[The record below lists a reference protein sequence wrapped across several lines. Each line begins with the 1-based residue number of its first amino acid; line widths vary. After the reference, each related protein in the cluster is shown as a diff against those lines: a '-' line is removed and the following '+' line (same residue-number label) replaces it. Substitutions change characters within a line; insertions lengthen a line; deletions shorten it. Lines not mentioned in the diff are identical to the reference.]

1 MDCWLT
7 FNSKNDQ
14 STGFQAVDLIWWVMT
29 SVNSNSLLDE
39 LMCRAHFD
47 SAEPH
52 LIWSHGL
59 LIDLICYICI
69 WSEWLLYNANSA
81 FSFSYFEVQA
91 YVCREITNYIC
102 NLQIPTLCCVVVS
115 SVILLLPDPLESSNF
130 LKHLLQIFCP
140 MQG

>member
-29 SVNSNSLLDE
+29 SLNSNSLLDE

-102 NLQIPTLCCVVVS
+102 NLQIPNLITDSVNMQIYHYDSKQLTLILALDKRFAI
-115 SVILLLPDPLESSNF
+115 SV
-130 LKHLLQIFCP
+130 
-140 MQG
+140 

>member
-47 SAEPH
+47 SAEPR

-102 NLQIPTLCCVVVS
+102 NLQIPNLITDSVNMQIYHYDSKQLTLILALDKRFAI
-115 SVILLLPDPLESSNF
+115 SV
-130 LKHLLQIFCP
+130 
-140 MQG
+140 